1 MVDLKEIFE
10 SDESLQKRFAGNKLE
25 VKNLISEESFRT
37 MISVE
42 RKRTERSGKPFMV
55 MTLDVSFCLEK
66 SNLEAIDRAAKLLFF
81 NKVSNALVDVT
92 RDIDIRG
99 WLETGKTIGIL
110 FTEVSMDGK
119 AKIIEKIKTCFIEQL
134 EPEHASRIG
143 ISALW
148 YPQDYS
154 DGKGN
159 GNIEIFYPDP
169 SKIKLKSKIYRA
181 AKRSVDVTG
190 SLFGLFLFSPV
201 FIVVP
206 VLIKLSSKGPVLF
219 RQERVGKGGKSF
231 KIYKFRT
238 MKVNNDESAHREYV
252 TKLIKGQA
260 EAVTDDT
267 TGTKVYKIV
276 KDPRI
281 TSIGQ
286 FLRKT
291 SLDELPQFINVLL
304 GNMSLVGPRP
314 PIPYE
319 VAEYHLW
326 HKRRVL
332 ETKPGITGYWQVEG
346 RSTTNFEGMVRMD
359 LQYIRKKS
367 FWLDIKVILKTPLA
381 LFTSKGAY

>member
-1 MVDLKEIFE
+1 
-10 SDESLQKRFAGNKLE
+10 
-25 VKNLISEESFRT
+25 
-37 MISVE
+37 
-42 RKRTERSGKPFMV
+42 
-55 MTLDVSFCLEK
+55 
-66 SNLEAIDRAAKLLFF
+66 
-81 NKVSNALVDVT
+81 
-92 RDIDIRG
+92 
-99 WLETGKTIGIL
+99 
-110 FTEVSMDGK
+110 
-119 AKIIEKIKTCFIEQL
+119 
-134 EPEHASRIG
+134 
-143 ISALW
+143 
-148 YPQDYS
+148 
-154 DGKGN
+154 
-159 GNIEIFYPDP
+159 
-169 SKIKLKSKIYRA
+169 
-181 AKRSVDVTG
+181 
-190 SLFGLFLFSPV
+190 
-201 FIVVP
+201 
-206 VLIKLSSKGPVLF
+206 
-219 RQERVGKGGKSF
+219 
-231 KIYKFRT
+231 